1 MATGKPLIF
10 TGILVSANTTNVVGT
25 GNSATFNL
33 PDDENITITNE
44 LEEAIVEGGQTI
56 INAFNQGIEAMTYD
70 LNCLDTGN
78 GVVADAIQVNTTIP
92 SAGSIRLVG
101 ATGSA
106 NVDILNVRIAASRPF
121 SDLRRDHAMI
131 KATLTSTSGISV
143 SDA

>member
-56 INAFNQGIEAMTYD
+56 INAFNQ
-70 LNCLDTGN
+70 
-78 GVVADAIQVNTTIP
+78 V
-92 SAGSIRLVG
+92 
-101 ATGSA
+101 
-106 NVDILNVRIAASRPF
+106 
-121 SDLRRDHAMI
+121 LRQ
-131 KATLTSTSGISV
+131 
-143 SDA
+143 